1 MKKRFKMLAGFVG
14 VLMLV
19 AIPSQV
25 AANPD
30 PVLEVS
36 PTEHDFGNVEVD
48 TSATTIVTISNVGGH
63 DLVVT
68 GISLSGSGDFVI
80 TSLPTLPAIIPPPNG
95 TVKSIDVEVT
105 YTPAELG
112 YTSAVLEITSNV
124 PVVQVALGGE
134 GIDGGPTP
142 VTIANIIAFFDQSVE
157 DGTLDGRG
165 PCDRAKWAQR
175 RAFRFLLVAAG
186 SLIEGGYYDWACF
199 ALERA
204 YIRSDGLCRPPD
216 FLVGDSKSELNA
228 MIGQL
233 MADMGCE

>member
-1 MKKRFKMLAGFVG
+1 MKRCFKMLVGFVG

-19 AIPSQV
+19 AMPSQV
-25 AANPD
+25 AASPD

-36 PTEHDFGNVEVD
+36 PTEHDFGNVEVN
-48 TSATTIVTISNVGGH
+48 TSVTTIITISNIGGH

-80 TSLPTLPAIIPPPNG
+80 TSLPSLPAIIPPPNG
-95 TVKSIDVEVT
+95 MAKSIDVEVT

-124 PVVQVALGGE
+124 PAVQVSLGGE
-134 GIDGGPTP
+134 GVDGGTTP
-142 VTIANIIAFFDQSVE
+142 VTIANIIDFFDLSVE
-157 DGTLDGRG
+157 YGTLDGRG
-165 PCDRAKWAQR
+165 PCDRSKWAQR

-186 SLIEGGYYDWACF
+186 SLIEGGYYDWACHV
-199 ALERA
+199 LERA
-204 YIRSDGLCRPPD
+204 YVRSDGLGRPPD